1 MSKVIIYKGNPVA
14 IRIGCYQSP
23 PNLYVGL
30 IDDYDG
36 EPVAGIT
43 MNFDIDMP
51 PYCSAV
57 KDYSENEG
65 MLLFLLENGFGI
77 PTGEGIESGYVT
89 LPVFRFDKEMLREL
103 DPGGCAMY
111 EKSAYKKLLS
121 RAEE

>member
-1 MSKVIIYKGNPVA
+1 MSKVIIYKGNPVG
-14 IRIGCYQSP
+14 IRVGCYQSP
-23 PNLYVGL
+23 PNLYVGF

-43 MNFDIDMP
+43 ANFDINMP

-89 LPVFRFDKEMLREL
+89 LPVFRFNKEMLRDL
-103 DPGGCAMY
+103 DPAGCAMY
-111 EKSAYKKLLS
+111 EKMRVQEAS
-121 RAEE
+121 